1 MPKIRPPKVRVS
13 RQQGA
18 LPSNALSSAISAAMV
33 KRPQSAHQ
41 KGTHITSRT
50 LCDDIIQRMGTSLNK
65 HSGCDI
71 IDILP
76 GAGLFSSKLHD
87 HLKPRRHILIE
98 PNIHYYDAFLKPL
111 VEGPQSRYK
120 HLAWDPYDLTMYS
133 ELFDQGHLPEQSKR
147 PLLSQGAST
156 LNDSL
161 LVLANLTSPSPFKKQ
176 KAGLLVRYMEAC
188 LEQTMFH
195 RYGLVRVLALLP
207 SEDSEILLPR
217 LIMHRKRTAALA
229 EAVSAEMTEIAGDT
243 KRSDWIPSK
252 GWTTFNMSIE
262 QVHQRSESSNIKIP
276 AGRETAPLQLAPDL
290 GVYNRG
296 VKHIPRA
303 RSDWQEEFI
312 ELLERKER
320 NKKVP
325 GGGLSDIDFTR
336 FSYLRKRIMNENRE
350 EMAFRKLAPE
360 LDQIRKREADLLSVL
375 KTPGSSVNKVV
386 RHAEAA
392 QEAKQLFDQQF
403 EDLGRQTRAKFDYLM
418 EEKGCFDGTI
428 SRTEEPLLQWD
439 RRPYDPLHLDPE
451 EVWPNRPCA
460 VVDFQPN
467 PESPMMQ
474 SQKKLA
480 QNKSEGVY
488 HQMIRTYL
496 HVIGLVTTHNV
507 KPFAEIL
514 RLMFPGRSMANL
526 IRSVPS
532 LAPFASPKVIQ
543 MTNSK
548 EPMNI
553 LVFAPGPDGKRIKNV
568 IPELAEYDDN
578 CFTGVKV
585 RNVPSSVLWDIVVEY
600 ESSPGRS
607 GDLSLALGGGKLG
620 PDDFKT
626 N

>member
-1 MPKIRPPKVRVS
+1 MPKVRPPKVRIA

-18 LPSNALSSAISAAMV
+18 LPSNAFSSAISAAMV
-33 KRPQSAHQ
+33 KRPKSAHQ
-41 KGTHITSRT
+41 GGSHITSRT
-50 LCDDIIQRMGTSLNK
+50 LCDDIIERIGTSLNK

-98 PNIHYYDAFLKPL
+98 PNKYYYDAFLKPL
-111 VEGPQSRYK
+111 VEGPESRYK
-120 HLAWDPYDLTMYS
+120 HLSWDPYDLTMYT

-147 PLLSQGAST
+147 PLLSQGAPT

-217 LIMHRKRTAALA
+217 IIPHRKRTAALA
-229 EAVSAEMTEIAGDT
+229 EAVSAEMTEVAGDT

-252 GWTTFNMSIE
+252 GWTTFNTSIK
-262 QVHQRSESSNIKIP
+262 QVQQRSESSNIKTP
-276 AGRETAPLQLAPDL
+276 AGREPAPLRLAPDL

-303 RSDWQEEFI
+303 RSDWQEEFV

-320 NKKVP
+320 SKKVP
-325 GGGLSDIDFTR
+325 SDALSDTDFTR
-336 FSYLRKRIMNENRE
+336 FTYLRSRIVNENRE
-350 EMAFRKLAPE
+350 EMAFRKLEPE

-375 KTPGSSVNKVV
+375 KTPRSSVNKVV
-386 RHAEAA
+386 RHAEAV
-392 QEAKQLFDQQF
+392 QEAKQLFNQQF
-403 EDLGRQTRAKFDYLM
+403 DDLGRQTRGKFDSLA

-428 SRTEEPLLQWD
+428 SRTKEPLLQWD
-439 RRPYDPLHLDPE
+439 RRPYEPLHLDPE
-451 EVWPNRPCA
+451 EVTPNRPCA

-467 PESPMMQ
+467 PELPMIQ
-474 SQKKLA
+474 TQQKLA
-480 QNKSEGVY
+480 GNKSDLVY
-488 HQMIRTYL
+488 HRMVRTYL
-496 HVIGLVTTHNV
+496 HVLGLVTTHNV

-578 CFTGVKV
+578 CFPGIKV

-607 GDLSLALGGGKLG
+607 GDMFSALGGGTLG
-620 PDDFKT
+620 PDGFQ
-626 N
+626 NN